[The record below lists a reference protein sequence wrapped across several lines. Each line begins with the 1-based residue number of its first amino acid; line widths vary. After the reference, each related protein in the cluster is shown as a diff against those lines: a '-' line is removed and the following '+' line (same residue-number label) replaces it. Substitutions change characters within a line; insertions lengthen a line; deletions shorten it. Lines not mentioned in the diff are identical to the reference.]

1 YPELMQGTAAGRG
14 ELIGDLVEEA
24 TGEAVTM
31 QPVEIDAAV
40 VSGEIAKVDQFVGDG
55 DPEPPPDVVVA
66 TAGQPD
72 RVGTG
77 SLPQR
82 TDGLGGRQPSQRFD
96 QLADLVTGQ
105 PEVSPAALAHHV
117 QQPGVAEL
125 AQMSA
130 RSGGADSCFTSEHA
144 GRQSPPV

>member
-1 YPELMQGTAAGRG
+1 VVTLLSSVDATAHSVGVRRDHPELAQGAVAGRG
-14 ELIGDLVEEA
+14 ELIDDLVEEA

-31 QPVEIDAAV
+31 QPIEIDAAIM
-40 VSGEIAKVDQFVGDG
+40 SGEIATIDQLVGDG
-55 DPEPPPDVVVA
+55 DPEPPADVVVA

-82 TDGLGGRQPSQRFD
+82 TDGLGGRQPGQRFD

-105 PEVSPAALAHHV
+105 PEVSPAASPA
-117 QQPGVAEL
+117 
-125 AQMSA
+125 
-130 RSGGADSCFTSEHA
+130 A
-144 GRQSPPV
+144 GC